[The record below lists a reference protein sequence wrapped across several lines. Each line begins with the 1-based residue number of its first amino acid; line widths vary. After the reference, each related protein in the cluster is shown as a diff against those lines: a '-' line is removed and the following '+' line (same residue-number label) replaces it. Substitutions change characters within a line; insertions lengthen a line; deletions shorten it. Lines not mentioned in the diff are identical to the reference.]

1 MKLLLD
7 TCTFLWV
14 VFEEEKLSAAVQEVF
29 VDVQNEVFLS
39 AASVWEISVKHQLGK
54 LTLPAEPGD
63 FVVAQRKAHGIEA
76 LAMDEEAALLV
87 TKLPSVHKDPFDRML
102 VSQALSR
109 GLTILT
115 PDPLIKQYP
124 VNTLW

>member
-1 MKLLLD
+1 VL
-7 TCTFLWV
+7 
-14 VFEEEKLSAAVQEVF
+14 EEERLSATAQEAF

-54 LTLPAEPGD
+54 LALPAPPGD

-87 TKLPSVHKDPFDRML
+87 TKLPSVHKDPFDRVL
-102 VSQALSR
+102 VSQALCR